1 MFFQL
6 GIIEELGTK
15 LRNSWYNLLYRE
27 WQLLSWVFL
36 LCFQVLPLDAKML
49 RTVISLSY
57 GKSSLAEN
65 KSANFKMCN

>member
-36 LCFQVLPLDAKML
+36 LCFQVLPLDAKIL
-49 RTVISLSY
+49 RTVISLR
-57 GKSSLAEN
+57 LAEN